1 MVGVGVWVLVRW
13 LTYILMAMATVWRGR
28 DVEDAPSRRSG
39 GQVRSGRVKPGVES
53 SRVPSEYRIGPV
65 RSGPARPAR
74 SKLRSDG
81 RVVRRQIEWTSPRVD
96 PSRRTRRAITQSH
109 QHHIEWVRCAS
120 HASVRRVAKGERR
133 QDGEGASAQA
143 ARERG
148 AAEAALGRGSAGL
161 GTEGEGGCS
170 LVRL

>member
-13 LTYILMAMATVWRGR
+13 LTYSLMAMATVWRGR

-96 PSRRTRRAITQSH
+96 PSRRTRRAISPISITSSGYD
-109 QHHIEWVRCAS
+109 A
-120 HASVRRVAKGERR
+120 RRMRA
-133 QDGEGASAQA
+133 
-143 ARERG
+143 
-148 AAEAALGRGSAGL
+148 
-161 GTEGEGGCS
+161 
-170 LVRL
+170 